1 MQMIIRRA
9 AAVRGGIGD
18 SSSCMEIDFFL
29 CKISF
34 KAHTIIIYGQKKT
47 KKNRKKYVA
56 NVKSLSSIE
65 GVGAKIYYVGQNVFL
80 ERKPPQ
86 NFAILKFFAKNV
98 MIIANGATDLR
109 VGFCLP
115 K

>member
-1 MQMIIRRA
+1 MHYSCPFLGCQNEGPASCVKSVKNTYNHNIR
-9 AAVRGGIGD
+9 
-18 SSSCMEIDFFL
+18 SKEN
-29 CKISF
+29 
-34 KAHTIIIYGQKKT
+34 Q
-47 KKNRKKYVA
+47 NRKKYVA

-65 GVGAKIYYVGQNVFL
+65 GVGAKIYYVGQNIFL

-98 MIIANGATDLR
+98 MTIANGATDLR